1 MVGVRANSV
10 PRRKQ
15 ISLAQLGIIK
25 KTVMLM
31 LVRSTEIKVSNWFK
45 AWL

>member
-10 PRRKQ
+10 PRRKPM
-15 ISLAQLGIIK
+15 SLAQVGIIK
-25 KTVMLM
+25 ETVMLM

-45 AWL
+45 AWI